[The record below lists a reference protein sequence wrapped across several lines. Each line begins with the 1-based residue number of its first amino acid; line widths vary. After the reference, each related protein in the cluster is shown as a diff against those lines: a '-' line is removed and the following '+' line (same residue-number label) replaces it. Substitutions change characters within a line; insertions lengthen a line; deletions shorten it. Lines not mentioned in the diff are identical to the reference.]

1 MLNVTKPS
9 SQAIDTLNDLI
20 ETCKDGEY
28 GFRVS
33 AEQAK
38 SSSLRSNL
46 LARSSECA
54 TAADQLRAHV
64 VQLGGKPED
73 SGSAIGAMHRG
84 WVAVKAKLSTYDD
97 LAVLEECERGE
108 DAALASYRDALE
120 QALPPPI
127 RNLVEH
133 QYEGAKRNHD
143 QVRRM
148 RDALRATKAGT

>member
-1 MLNVTKPS
+1 MMNVTKS
-9 SQAIDTLNDLI
+9 SELVNTLNDLI

-33 AEQAK
+33 AEQAQ

-73 SGSAIGAMHRG
+73 GGSAIGALHRG
-84 WVAVKAKLSTYDD
+84 WVAMKTKLSTYDD

-108 DAALASYRDALE
+108 DTALAGYRDALDRS
-120 QALPPPI
+120 LPPPI

-148 RDALRATKAGT
+148 RDALRATHKTPS